1 MLKLDL
7 IGICV
12 KTHSNAR
19 ILFSPLVLCFD
30 ICEPHLFLFW
40 SKTPGGGGR
49 KYDVSQLQSFS
60 GIPCPSCANTPD
72 KPAHSVT
79 MGCPVQRHSGVKP
92 AGSASPKVTEFT
104 PKLAPFSLKTHG
116 APERLTSFHTLQAR
130 GDLLPWY
137 TAHINIS
144 STCHHPVLWGGL
156 FKEGAVHA
164 LKIYTLLYMMKHH
177 TQLVMGFL
185 LKVPKTPKI

>member
-1 MLKLDL
+1 MEN
-7 IGICV
+7 
-12 KTHSNAR
+12 T
-19 ILFSPLVLCFD
+19 
-30 ICEPHLFLFW
+30 W
-40 SKTPGGGGR
+40 GGWEGR

-60 GIPCPSCANTPD
+60 WIPCPSCANTPG

-144 STCHHPVLWGGL
+144 SACHHPVLWGGL
-156 FKEGAVHA
+156 FKDGCSACIEDFYAS
-164 LKIYTLLYMMKHH
+164 LYDETSQSAHD
-177 TQLVMGFL
+177 GIPFES
-185 LKVPKTPKI
+185 P